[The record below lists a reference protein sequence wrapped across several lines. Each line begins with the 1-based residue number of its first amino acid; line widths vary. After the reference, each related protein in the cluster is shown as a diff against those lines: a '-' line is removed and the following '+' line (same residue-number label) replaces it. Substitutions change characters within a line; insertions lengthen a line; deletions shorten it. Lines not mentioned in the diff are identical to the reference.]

1 MQNAKV
7 FQPLTHPH
15 YFFFQKNAIK
25 NQRVVYY
32 AWILLNFVVEIYGHG
47 YIHVY
52 MYMLHK
58 QSGWVAFMQMDCR
71 QIQQKATSSTSSQL
85 VQQKFKPVYWLLFFP
100 IYILYILLSI
110 LFLGHSQ
117 SWGKSIKDL
126 LTKCY
131 SGSKPNGQYGPID
144 PSLESSYGFLAKF
157 FAEIGKVFPDH
168 YVHLGGD
175 EVNFDCWC
183 VPKKNFFIFFFRLI
197 KRVCLFSES
206 FIISFT
212 ALQEI
217 W

>member
-1 MQNAKV
+1 MGCLYANGLLADPTKS
-7 FQPLTHPH
+7 
-15 YFFFQKNAIK
+15 NII
-25 NQRVVYY
+25 NQFTIRTTEIQTC
-32 AWILLNFVVEIYGHG
+32 ILI
-47 YIHVY
+47 I
-52 MYMLHK
+52 
-58 QSGWVAFMQMDCR
+58 
-71 QIQQKATSSTSSQL
+71 I
-85 VQQKFKPVYWLLFFP
+85 FP
-100 IYILYILLSI
+100 IYILYIVLSI

-183 VPKKNFFIFFFRLI
+183 VPKKKLFHFFFRLI

-206 FIISFT
+206 FIISLT

-217 W
+217 